1 MSQYNKVK
9 QIFLDIELMEELN
22 KITGLDAFET
32 DNWCDFYTIEQLR
45 STKLTEQIT
54 QEIYNDLKNKTID
67 YIVFRLDR

>member
-32 DNWCDFYTIEQLR
+32 DNWYDFYAIEQLR

-67 YIVFRLDR
+67 YVVFRLDR